1 MLEIGKTLISLDVL
15 QKKFCCNLPA
25 CSGACC
31 VHGDSGAPL
40 RPEETVIIEKVYPLV
55 SGFMREEGKKAVSE
69 QGISVVDSDGDTV
82 TPLINKGEC
91 AFAVFD
97 QGLTLCA
104 IELAFKEG
112 LIDWL
117 KPLSCHLYP
126 IRIKVYK
133 HYDAINFD
141 TWDICDPAVIKGE
154 SIGLPVYVFVKDALI
169 RAYGQD
175 WFDQLDYAGKNLD
188 LDKI

>member
-1 MLEIGKTLISLDVL
+1 MLEIGKTLISLDVI
-15 QKKFCCNLPA
+15 QKKFCCNLSA

-40 RPEETVIIEKVYPLV
+40 SPEETVILEKVYPVV
-55 SGFMREEGKKAVSE
+55 SKFMREEGKKAVEE

-91 AFAVFD
+91 AFVVFD
-97 QGLTLCA
+97 QDIALCA
-104 IELAFKEG
+104 IELAFKAG
-112 LIDWL
+112 LIEWL

-126 IRIKVYK
+126 IRIKAYK

-141 TWDICDPAVIKGE
+141 SWDICDPAVVKGE

-175 WFDQLDYAGKNLD
+175 WFDQLDYAAKNLD